1 MTGDL
6 LWPYSPRPMTWP
18 RSKPY
23 RSGRGACPNRPT
35 HQAVARDGLL
45 DAVLVLR
52 PTEAAGA
59 PPAAARRRGRTA
71 ILAEGY
77 GLSEASCA
85 SARSFPEAPR
95 PHSVGQCPPYQQ
107 MRVVRAGAD
116 GTWED
121 VPAGGRVACWG
132 SAALPSSGVTSPAAA
147 RTATS
152 SGAAGSIARGRV
164 SRPVICSTIRRSLP
178 PQVAGS

>member
-1 MTGDL
+1 
-6 LWPYSPRPMTWP
+6 MTWP

-77 GLSEASCA
+77 GLSEAFCA

-121 VPAGGRVACWG
+121 VPAGERGLLAISGPTVFRGYVTGRGENGRVLRC
-132 SAALPSSGVTSPAAA
+132 
-147 RTATS
+147 
-152 SGAAGSIARGRV
+152 
-164 SRPVICSTIRRSLP
+164 RR
-178 PQVAGS
+178 